1 MKQDVNLNLK
11 NQDEMLIIVNL
22 TVYKCKI
29 DIAFSGTH
37 FFSITEIA
45 IKQLSHTQG
54 QSTYTFHN
62 LLMQ

>member
-29 DIAFSGTH
+29 YVVFSGTH

-54 QSTYTFHN
+54 PNTYTFHN

>member
-1 MKQDVNLNLK
+1 
-11 NQDEMLIIVNL
+11 MLIVVNL